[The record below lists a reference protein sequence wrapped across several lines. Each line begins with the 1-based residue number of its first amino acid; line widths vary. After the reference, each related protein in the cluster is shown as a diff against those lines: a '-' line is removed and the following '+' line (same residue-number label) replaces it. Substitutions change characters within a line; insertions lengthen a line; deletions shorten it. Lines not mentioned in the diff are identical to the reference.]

1 MKDEEKRGAEAA
13 EVEACDDASQ
23 IMKIR
28 TNGRRC
34 RLKARCAA
42 AGACNDVTF
51 ISLIM
56 DTERGILR
64 PGAGTTIT

>member
-1 MKDEEKRGAEAA
+1 MRDEEKRDAEAA
-13 EVEACDDASQ
+13 EVEACDDVSQ

-42 AGACNDVTF
+42 GACNDVTF
-51 ISLIM
+51 ISLIR

-64 PGAGTTIT
+64 LGAGTIIT